1 MTEFNFEDIV
11 KVAKKGNN
19 KDWEEVK
26 SYLSGYNGTSED
38 ILGIKLFLQ
47 NNQHTDSRKD
57 FVRFI
62 TEIESAKPQELR
74 RLRLIKMPSWVMV
87 AAASVIL
94 VAGLIINHYVHRVS
108 IHMVDEPLPVYLSDD
123 NLLLNKGMAQYK
135 KGDYLSAAETF
146 GRLHSD
152 TALYFSAI
160 CYELTENY
168 SESVNKLKQVPEN
181 SVFYTKSLI
190 RLAAVY
196 TELNNT
202 NEAKSILNNLKP
214 EDEIDAQRIKSIK
227 VRLK

>member
-11 KVAKKGNN
+11 KIARKGNS
-19 KDWEEVK
+19 KDWEVVK
-26 SYLSGYNGTSED
+26 TYLSEYNGTSDD

-87 AAASVIL
+87 AAASVVL
-94 VAGLIINHYVHRVS
+94 VAGLVINHYVHRVS

-135 KGDYLSAAETF
+135 KGDYKNAAETF
-146 GRLHSD
+146 GLLHSD
-152 TALYFSAI
+152 TGLYYSAI